1 MEPTLFSLAFVF
13 CYCVSMLNMA
23 LYIGNNPRGKKDC
36 TEKSVAFCLIGVMME
51 LCWFVSLS

>member
-1 MEPTLFSLAFVF
+1 
-13 CYCVSMLNMA
+13 MA